1 MDAKL
6 QAIIDMNKD
15 VGELDG
21 VKEKPNVE
29 LMEDNYMGYLL
40 GEQGYETDAT
50 DVAEWNDVEDGDWV
64 LD

>member
-1 MDAKL
+1 
-6 QAIIDMNKD
+6 
-15 VGELDG
+15 
-21 VKEKPNVE
+21 VE